1 MPKEKKVN
9 LNVSI
14 NKNIRV
20 AIENI
25 AEESHMSV
33 SQVTEMVL
41 FEGLNSYYELANNM
55 MKGD

>member
-41 FEGLNSYYELANNM
+41 FEGLNSYYELANKM